1 MSKFGYFAAG
11 VLVATLAFW
20 GKVLIAPQTSDAAM
34 HNQPASV
41 IMAPTRLLHEQ
52 APRDLPV
59 VKGDLS

>member
-11 VLVATLAFW
+11 VLVATIAFW
-20 GKVLIAPQTSDAAM
+20 GKVLIMPSTSDAAM
-34 HNQPASV
+34 RVQPAAV
-41 IMAPTRLLHEQ
+41 IMAPTRLLHDQ